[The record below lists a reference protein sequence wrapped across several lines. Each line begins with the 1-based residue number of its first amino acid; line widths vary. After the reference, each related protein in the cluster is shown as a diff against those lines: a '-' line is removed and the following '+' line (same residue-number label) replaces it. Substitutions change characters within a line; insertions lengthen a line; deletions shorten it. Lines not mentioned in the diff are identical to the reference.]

1 MKITYFVSSLTLLTA
16 SLIFVLSGEIFHAET
31 SKIFWL
37 FRQNFLFFSGCVA
50 WCFMTLAMCL
60 ILRSPWLNRILKGLD
75 KSWGLHKQAGIIA
88 TVFTLAHWL
97 DEKYLT
103 GWCKMA
109 GLLIQDHWEVFR

>member
-37 FRQNFLFFSGCVA
+37 FQQNFLFFSGCIA

-75 KSWGLHKQAGIIA
+75 KSWGVMLP
-88 TVFTLAHWL
+88 T
-97 DEKYLT
+97 Y
-103 GWCKMA
+103 
-109 GLLIQDHWEVFR
+109 

>member
-1 MKITYFVSSLTLLTA
+1 MVFYDISYVSDFAFT
-16 SLIFVLSGEIFHAET
+16 
-31 SKIFWL
+31 
-37 FRQNFLFFSGCVA
+37 R
-50 WCFMTLAMCL
+50 
-60 ILRSPWLNRILKGLD
+60 LNRILKGLD

-109 GLLIQDHWEVFR
+109 GLLIRDHWEVFR